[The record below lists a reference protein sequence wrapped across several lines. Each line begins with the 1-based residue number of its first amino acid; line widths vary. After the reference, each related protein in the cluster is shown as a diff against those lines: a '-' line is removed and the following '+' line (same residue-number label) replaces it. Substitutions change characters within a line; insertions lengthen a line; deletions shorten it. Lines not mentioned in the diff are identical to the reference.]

1 MFKHGYI
8 LKEYKFT
15 RRQYNALIKW
25 TNGEELDSFDKGGL
39 KGVKQKIIEGDKN
52 E

>member
-25 TNGEELDSFDKGGL
+25 TNGEALDSFDILGL
-39 KGVKQKIIEGDKN
+39 KGVKLKIIEGDKN